1 MTKSGEQYQ
10 SPRVDKSSPE
20 TRTCRMCVPGMFTTM
35 IDDDVR
41 SAKIP
46 ELMLE
51 LIAQHPECCLV
62 KGDSGVLTNR

>member
-1 MTKSGEQYQ
+1 
-10 SPRVDKSSPE
+10 
-20 TRTCRMCVPGMFTTM
+20 MCVPGMFMTM

-51 LIAQHPECCLV
+51 LIAQHPECCPL
-62 KGDSGVLTNR
+62 KGDSGVLTNG